1 MTTSVKLRLGWIRGG
16 NDHTRDA
23 QVGEGDGTST
33 AARGNDPGAA
43 FHSNRSQRVALPNE
57 AIWGLGCPQQSLTAR
72 ATLTSLPYHPTA
84 FPVLLLRIHTTYIP
98 GLVWVPCYFRA
109 SYSGRSAANC
119 LPLPSSGCAGF
130 LNNWF

>member
-57 AIWGLGCPQQSLTAR
+57 AIWGLGCPQQSLSQSDTDVFALPSHR
-72 ATLTSLPYHPTA
+72 LPRPATQNTHHLHSRSRLGA
-84 FPVLLLRIHTTYIP
+84 LLL
-98 GLVWVPCYFRA
+98 
-109 SYSGRSAANC
+109 
-119 LPLPSSGCAGF
+119 
-130 LNNWF
+130 